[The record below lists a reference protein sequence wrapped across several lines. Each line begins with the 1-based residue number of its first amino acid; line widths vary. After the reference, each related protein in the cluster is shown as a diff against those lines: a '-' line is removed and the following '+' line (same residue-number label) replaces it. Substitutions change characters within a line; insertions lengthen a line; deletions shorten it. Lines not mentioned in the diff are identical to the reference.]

1 MHLGIFLGH
10 FPSLPSWPHHE
21 RVHGALYMLVM
32 QRFRR
37 HLDRYSSNLL
47 RSLNRPLLPI
57 SNYYLSSV
65 SSFRI
70 VSNNFSFRARA
81 SSSYLRPV
89 DHVSRR
95 VPLDASS
102 SSIPLRATFDH
113 VAGQSQ
119 QFAHAT
125 TTPPPSTILL
135 NLGNEQTIRE
145 EFPILV
151 QLSSPL
157 LLVEILLEKF
167 THPFPSKLTR
177 SILLIFRLSSS
188 SPVNLTHSHPSSFN
202 VNSPRPWNPSPTE
215 SPSSC
220 PLPFSDSGRILSSS
234 RWRCNTLT
242 DGNEARTKGTGAIP
256 AVRSCVI
263 DTVTRTGKDPSG
275 PSLTSSLGRGREESG
290 VPRETRG
297 DRDRPTRDVSPL
309 PPRPTANGHPRLAP
323 PSTWRTVDTAAFN
336 RWRCAVSPSLF
347 HHGRLPLSFSP
358 SPSRALTDCRASVA
372 QIIVTVAS
380 FARWST
386 RVRPT
391 STLCSRDNRGR
402 NRFSP
407 WTDGKWNRSATGR
420 TCPGIPQEME
430 FDI

>member
-1 MHLGIFLGH
+1 
-10 FPSLPSWPHHE
+10 
-21 RVHGALYMLVM
+21 M

-102 SSIPLRATFDH
+102 SSIPLCATFDH

-125 TTPPPSTILL
+125 TIPPPSTILL

-188 SPVNLTHSHPSSFN
+188 SPSLTVIHHPSTSILRVLGTLPISFFL
-202 VNSPRPWNPSPTE
+202 
-215 SPSSC
+215 PSS
-220 PLPFSDSGRILSSS
+220 ILRFRENSQFQPVAVQH
-234 RWRCNTLT
+234 T
-242 DGNEARTKGTGAIP
+242 DGWK
-256 AVRSCVI
+256 RSA
-263 DTVTRTGKDPSG
+263 DEGHRSD
-275 PSLTSSLGRGREESG
+275 
-290 VPRETRG
+290 TRG
-297 DRDRPTRDVSPL
+297 EK
-309 PPRPTANGHPRLAP
+309 
-323 PSTWRTVDTAAFN
+323 
-336 RWRCAVSPSLF
+336 
-347 HHGRLPLSFSP
+347 
-358 SPSRALTDCRASVA
+358 
-372 QIIVTVAS
+372 
-380 FARWST
+380 
-386 RVRPT
+386 
-391 STLCSRDNRGR
+391 LCD
-402 NRFSP
+402 
-407 WTDGKWNRSATGR
+407 
-420 TCPGIPQEME
+420 
-430 FDI
+430 

>member
-47 RSLNRPLLPI
+47 RSLNRPLLLI

-188 SPVNLTHSHPSSFN
+188 SLVNLTHSHPSSFN
-202 VNSPRPWNPSPTE
+202 VNSPRPWNPSNLLLLALFHSPIPGEFSVPAGGGTTHWRMETKRGRRAQERYPRWEAVWLIPWRGLARIRQDPLWRRVWDEAGRNRE
-215 SPSSC
+215 SRGRRGETGIGQPGMFLLSHHVPRLMDTHDWLPRRHGGRWIQPRSTGGGVLS
-220 PLPFSDSGRILSSS
+220 PRPFS
-234 RWRCNTLT
+234 TT
-242 DGNEARTKGTGAIP
+242 
-256 AVRSCVI
+256 
-263 DTVTRTGKDPSG
+263 
-275 PSLTSSLGRGREESG
+275 
-290 VPRETRG
+290 
-297 DRDRPTRDVSPL
+297 
-309 PPRPTANGHPRLAP
+309 
-323 PSTWRTVDTAAFN
+323 
-336 RWRCAVSPSLF
+336 AVSPSLS
-347 HHGRLPLSFSP
+347 LPLPLARSQTVVRL
-358 SPSRALTDCRASVA
+358 SRRLS
-372 QIIVTVAS
+372 
-380 FARWST
+380 
-386 RVRPT
+386 
-391 STLCSRDNRGR
+391 
-402 NRFSP
+402 
-407 WTDGKWNRSATGR
+407 
-420 TCPGIPQEME
+420 
-430 FDI
+430 